1 MSVTNIAGFQ
11 QDCHENVVE
20 ISELIKLTLDLTGLI
35 HRRFRMYGYYQ
46 QAQAVADIRRLL
58 AQMFDMDLFPDDT
71 FAKFLAGAFDGEAED
86 GI

>member
-11 QDCHENVVE
+11 QDRHDNVIE

-35 HRRFRMYGYYQ
+35 HRRFRISGYHQ

-71 FAKFLAGAFDGEAED
+71 FAKFLAGAFDGDAEEE
-86 GI
+86 I